1 MSNNISVQ
9 VNLTGQ
15 EVRKIIDVSDGQFQN
30 IRFIL
35 LESIMDIITYQ
46 CHDMSWLSHRHQF
59 YFSTP
64 WISVSILK
72 EMEID
77 IVKWVISG
85 LTLEG
90 DSGKEVALWR
100 LTSLSRWSKAKF
112 KSPCNFEELPY
123 VAACV
128 FSSLVIYENV
138 DIVHVFIENYRIR
151 Y

>member
-1 MSNNISVQ
+1 VSNNISVQ

-15 EVRKIIDVSDGQFQN
+15 EVRKIIDVRDGQFQN

-77 IVKWVISG
+77 IVKWVKSGRFGQRSRFVLIGYINVNKGVFCLIISYLRIKSYNWIITIVQ
-85 LTLEG
+85 LTG
-90 DSGKEVALWR
+90 
-100 LTSLSRWSKAKF
+100 
-112 KSPCNFEELPY
+112 
-123 VAACV
+123 V
-128 FSSLVIYENV
+128 FL
-138 DIVHVFIENYRIR
+138 
-151 Y
+151 